1 MNKNSKIIGHVLC
14 LVCVLVWGSAT
25 VSSRIALNVLSPE
38 ELLLLRFLIGYI
50 FLWVIS
56 PNFVKLDSVKEEL
69 ICLVCGLFGVTL
81 YFYFQNV
88 ALLYTVASNVSI
100 INSLSPMFTVIL
112 GFIIARSK
120 PSKYFVIGFIISIIG
135 INLVIFS
142 GKIVFDGSLKGNSLA
157 FLASIVWGS
166 YSVFIKQLEKYP
178 MVIIT
183 RKVFFYGLIT
193 MIPILL
199 HTGIEF
205 SLEKILIPEVYL
217 NLVYM
222 GCVASAIGFIIW
234 NRGVKILG
242 SVKTSLYSY
251 AIPIATVIFSV
262 VFLQEVLT
270 VQRIIGGVIVII
282 GLMISQKV

>member
-1 MNKNSKIIGHVLC
+1 MFSMCPCMGKCNCIKQDCFECIISGGVTIT
-14 LVCVLVWGSAT
+14 SIFD
-25 VSSRIALNVLSPE
+25 RI
-38 ELLLLRFLIGYI
+38 Y

-157 FLASIVWGS
+157 FFSFNCMGKLFGFYKTA
-166 YSVFIKQLEKYP
+166 
-178 MVIIT
+178 
-183 RKVFFYGLIT
+183 RK
-193 MIPILL
+193 
-199 HTGIEF
+199 
-205 SLEKILIPEVYL
+205 
-217 NLVYM
+217 
-222 GCVASAIGFIIW
+222 
-234 NRGVKILG
+234 
-242 SVKTSLYSY
+242 
-251 AIPIATVIFSV
+251 
-262 VFLQEVLT
+262 
-270 VQRIIGGVIVII
+270 
-282 GLMISQKV
+282 ISDGYYY

>member
-1 MNKNSKIIGHVLC
+1 M
-14 LVCVLVWGSAT
+14 
-25 VSSRIALNVLSPE
+25 
-38 ELLLLRFLIGYI
+38 
-50 FLWVIS
+50 IS

-142 GKIVFDGSLKGNSLA
+142 GKIVFDSSLKGNSLA

-166 YSVFIKQLEKYP
+166 YSVFIKQLEKYS

>member
-1 MNKNSKIIGHVLC
+1 M
-14 LVCVLVWGSAT
+14 
-25 VSSRIALNVLSPE
+25 
-38 ELLLLRFLIGYI
+38 
-50 FLWVIS
+50 
-56 PNFVKLDSVKEEL
+56 
-69 ICLVCGLFGVTL
+69 
-81 YFYFQNV
+81 
-88 ALLYTVASNVSI
+88 
-100 INSLSPMFTVIL
+100 
-112 GFIIARSK
+112 
-120 PSKYFVIGFIISIIG
+120 
-135 INLVIFS
+135 
-142 GKIVFDGSLKGNSLA
+142 
-157 FLASIVWGS
+157 GS

-178 MVIIT
+178 IVIIT

>member
-1 MNKNSKIIGHVLC
+1 
-14 LVCVLVWGSAT
+14 
-25 VSSRIALNVLSPE
+25 
-38 ELLLLRFLIGYI
+38 
-50 FLWVIS
+50 
-56 PNFVKLDSVKEEL
+56 
-69 ICLVCGLFGVTL
+69 
-81 YFYFQNV
+81 
-88 ALLYTVASNVSI
+88 
-100 INSLSPMFTVIL
+100 
-112 GFIIARSK
+112 
-120 PSKYFVIGFIISIIG
+120 
-135 INLVIFS
+135 
-142 GKIVFDGSLKGNSLA
+142 
-157 FLASIVWGS
+157 
-166 YSVFIKQLEKYP
+166 

-205 SLEKILIPEVYL
+205 PLKKILIPEVYL

-242 SVKTSLYSY
+242 PVKTSLYSY

>member
-1 MNKNSKIIGHVLC
+1 
-14 LVCVLVWGSAT
+14 
-25 VSSRIALNVLSPE
+25 
-38 ELLLLRFLIGYI
+38 
-50 FLWVIS
+50 
-56 PNFVKLDSVKEEL
+56 
-69 ICLVCGLFGVTL
+69 
-81 YFYFQNV
+81 
-88 ALLYTVASNVSI
+88 
-100 INSLSPMFTVIL
+100 MFTVIL

-205 SLEKILIPEVYL
+205 PLKKILIPEVYL

-242 SVKTSLYSY
+242 PVKTSLYSY

-270 VQRIIGGVIVII
+270 VQRIIGG
-282 GLMISQKV
+282 